1 MTKEN
6 NIDDF
11 FDNADYDVDS
21 GGDNDGVAASHETAS
36 ASTGAAA
43 GGSAGAAAG
52 TFPYR
57 GLAMILIAVAVAL
70 GLWALYAL
78 TQGGG
83 AENNAASG
91 QSNSTATADKNPG
104 AAAGN
109 GAAQPGTNQDPNA
122 PAQPGQPGAHN
133 TNGAPGAEGASHT
146 APEGAAAHGA
156 RDGNATNGASE
167 SNQDAGAAAAPKADV
182 VNVYN
187 NSTITGLAANVS
199 QSLRADGVDVGVESG
214 NIPESQMVLAET
226 TVFFDPAVEG
236 AEDKAREL
244 ADRVGGV
251 ARANVDTLPQE
262 ATEGGA
268 LTLVLTR
275 QVNL

>member
-1 MTKEN
+1 MINVACVTKEN

-11 FDNADYDVDS
+11 FDDADYD
-21 GGDNDGVAASHETAS
+21 GDNDGGAEAQETAS

-91 QSNSTATADKNPG
+91 QANSTATATADQNPG
-104 AAAGN
+104 ADSAASVN
-109 GAAQPGTNQDPNA
+109 GAAQP
-122 PAQPGQPGAHN
+122 AQPGTDATTN
-133 TNGAPGAEGASHT
+133 TDGTPETAANEGAD
-146 APEGAAAHGA
+146 GAATDNRAVADGA
-156 RDGNATNGASE
+156 NATNGASE
-167 SNQDAGAAAAPKADV
+167 SNQDASAAAAPKADV

-199 QSLRADGVDVGVESG
+199 QNLRDEGINIGVESG